1 MASIKLFD
9 NVGFPVCAP
18 SLLKREPALRTP
30 HDVLGAPLLH
40 FEAGRA
46 SSWSQ
51 WTNYFGLDE
60 CAGGSVG
67 VFTSTTFLLTA
78 ALEGR
83 GVALA
88 WQNYW
93 DEEIAAGRLVRLTDH
108 VIRPKTG
115 LYLVYPKDSGS
126 PLLSQIALFL
136 RTCVQ
141 PASSPCTGLAQAT

>member
-115 LYLVYPKDSGS
+115 LYLVYPKHSGS